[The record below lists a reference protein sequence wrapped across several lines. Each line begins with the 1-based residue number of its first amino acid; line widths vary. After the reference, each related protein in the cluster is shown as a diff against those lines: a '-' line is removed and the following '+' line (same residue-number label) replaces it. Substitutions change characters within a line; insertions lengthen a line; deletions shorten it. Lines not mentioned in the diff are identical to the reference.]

1 MNAAPRPR
9 TTQHQV
15 KHAPGE
21 LPTCSCGNGPRHY
34 SDTRRQSAGGGEF
47 LECAPCD
54 RRTRR
59 HADLALAIA
68 EFHRLVGSKPA
79 TATPAR
85 LSHVR

>member
-1 MNAAPRPR
+1 MNTK

-15 KHAPGE
+15 KHTAGE
-21 LPTCSCGNGPRHY
+21 LPACSCGLAPRHY
-34 SDTRRQSAGGGEF
+34 HDTRRTSAGGGEF
-47 LECAPCD
+47 LECSPCD

-79 TATPAR
+79 APVAAR
-85 LSHVR
+85 LTHVR